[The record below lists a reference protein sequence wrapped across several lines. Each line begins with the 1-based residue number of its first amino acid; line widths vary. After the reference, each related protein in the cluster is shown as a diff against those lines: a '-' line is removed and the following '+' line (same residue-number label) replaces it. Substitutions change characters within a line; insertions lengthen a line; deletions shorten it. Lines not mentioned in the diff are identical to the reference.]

1 MIVVADTSAISNLLS
16 IGRERILHALFGE
29 VLVPPA
35 VARELL
41 EWHQELPAFVT
52 VLSPGNS
59 TVLVSLSSVLDPGE
73 TEAIALA
80 VKMGAD
86 LLLIDERKG
95 RAEAIR
101 LGLKTT
107 GLLGVLLEAKK
118 TGLLDHLATVL
129 DQLVTVADFRV
140 SAAVRLE
147 FLRLAGER

>member
-1 MIVVADTSAISNLLS
+1 MIVIADTSAISNLLS
-16 IGRERILHALFGE
+16 IGHERILYELFGE

-35 VARELL
+35 VERELL
-41 EWHQELPAFVT
+41 EWHQELPSFVS
-52 VLSPGNS
+52 VLSPGN
-59 TVLVSLSSVLDPGE
+59 LALIASLSSVLDSGE

-80 VKMGAD
+80 VRMGAD

-107 GLLGVLLEAKK
+107 GLLGVLLEAKRV
-118 TGLLDHLATVL
+118 GLLDHLAIVL

-140 SAAVRLE
+140 SAAVRVE
-147 FLRLAGER
+147 FLRLAGED